1 MISPPIA
8 DGLNEKQQQSVVLS
22 EDINALILAGAG
34 SGKTRVLTHRIH
46 YLVSE
51 KNHHVDDILAVTFT
65 NKAANEMKERLT
77 DLLRQPIG
85 RMWVGTF
92 HSLAHRLLRTHAVE
106 ANLTPTF
113 QILDA
118 QDQFRIVKRLMKE
131 NSIDETKFPIKKVQW
146 FINQQKD
153 EGILPQNID
162 SGYNFF
168 VKQSAKVF
176 DLYEKHCQANDLVD
190 FAGLLVK
197 SYELLKNNQN
207 LLDYYQKKFRHILVD
222 EFQDTNRIQ
231 YQFIKILHTQN
242 NHVFCVGDDDQSIYG
257 WRGARVENIQKIE
270 NDFKPIKV
278 IKLEQN
284 YRSTGNI
291 LSASN
296 ALIANNQN
304 RLEKSLWTESGDGDL
319 INVFNARTETEEAQY
334 VVSEIENQFN
344 QGKNLSECAILYR
357 SNAQSRVFEESLI
370 KRNISYRIYGG
381 LRFFE
386 RAEIKDAMGYV
397 RLTENTSDNIAFER
411 VVNFPTRGIG
421 LSTIEKI
428 RSHAVESHTDLF
440 QSSIAIIESLPARAG
455 NALQGFINLIEAIID
470 STKNLTLSEK
480 VDSIL
485 LQSGLM
491 AHYANDKTDKAGS
504 KRENLDE
511 LVTAAKQYVHEDDSE
526 MNETQGFI
534 ALATLDSSGESNQ
547 ASQESVQLMT
557 VHSAKGLEFPIVFLV
572 GLEEDLFPSRQSKDE
587 PHLLDEERRLCYVGM
602 TRAMQSLTLS
612 YASRRFLHGQSFYSL
627 NSRFLDEISNSFLNY
642 IKNPNSGYLTTA
654 NEDVKNPSKKMVS
667 SSSSS
672 IYSIGQVVN
681 HAKFGLGTILNY
693 EGSGDSMRLQI
704 KFQKVGTKWLISS
717 YAKLEVV

>member
-8 DGLNEKQQQSVVLS
+8 DGLNEKQQQSVALN

-46 YLVSE
+46 YLVST

-65 NKAANEMKERLT
+65 NKAANEMKERLS
-77 DLLRQPIG
+77 DLLRRPIG

-92 HSLAHRLLRTHAVE
+92 HSLAHRLLRTHPAE
-106 ANLTPTF
+106 ANLSPTF

-131 NSIDETKFPIKKVQW
+131 NGVDETKFPIKKVQW

-153 EGILPQNID
+153 EGILPKDID
-162 SGYNFF
+162 AGYNYF
-168 VKQSAKVF
+168 VKQSAKIF
-176 DLYEKHCQANDLVD
+176 DLYETHCQANDLVD
-190 FAGLLVK
+190 FAGLLVR
-197 SYELLKNNQN
+197 SYELLKNNQS
-207 LLDYYQKKFRHILVD
+207 LLSHYQKKFHHILVD

-231 YQFIKILHTQN
+231 YQFIKILYSQS

-257 WRGARVENIQKIE
+257 WRGARIENIQKIE

-296 ALIANNQN
+296 ALIANNPN

-334 VVSEIENQFN
+334 VIGEIQSQFN
-344 QGKNLSECAILYR
+344 QGRNLNECAILYR

-370 KRNISYRIYGG
+370 KHNLNYRIYGG

-397 RLTENTSDNIAFER
+397 RLIENKSDNIAFER
-411 VVNFPTRGIG
+411 IVNFPTRGIG

-428 RSHAVESHTDLF
+428 RSHAIEKHTDLF
-440 QSSIAIIESLPARAG
+440 QSSIAIVESLPARAA
-455 NALQGFINLIEAIID
+455 NALQAFIHLIEAISD

-491 AHYANDKTDKAGS
+491 SHYANDKTDKAGS

-511 LVTAAKQYVHEDDSE
+511 LVTAATQYVDEEDNE

-547 ASQESVQLMT
+547 SNQNCVQLMT
-557 VHSAKGLEFPIVFLV
+557 VHSAKGLEFPVVFLV

-587 PHLLDEERRLCYVGM
+587 THLLDEERRLCYVGM

-612 YASRRFLHGQSFYSL
+612 YASKRFLHGQSFYSL
-627 NSRFLDEISNSFLNY
+627 NSRFLDEIPRNFLNY
-642 IKNPNSGYLTTA
+642 IKNPN
-654 NEDVKNPSKKMVS
+654 NESVTKSYENTDAFSKKMVS
-667 SSSSS
+667 SKNNS
-672 IYSIGQVVN
+672 IYSIGQVVK
-681 HAKFGLGTILNY
+681 HSKFGLGTILNY

-717 YAKLEVV
+717 YANLEIV

>member
-1 MISPPIA
+1 MA
-8 DGLNEKQQQSVVLS
+8 HGLNEKQQQSVNLD
-22 EDINALILAGAG
+22 EETNALILAGAG

-46 YLVSE
+46 YLISE
-51 KNHHVDDILAVTFT
+51 KNNHVDNILAVTFT
-65 NKAANEMKERLT
+65 NKAATEMKERLSG
-77 DLLRQPIG
+77 LLRQPIG

-92 HSLAHRLLRTHAVE
+92 HSLAHRLLRTHPTE
-106 ANLTPTF
+106 ANLSPTF

-131 NSIDETKFPIKKVQW
+131 NGVDETKFPIKKVQW

-153 EGILPQNID
+153 EGILPHQID
-162 SGYNFF
+162 AGHNYF
-168 VKQSAKVF
+168 VKQSAKIF

-197 SYELLKNNQN
+197 SYELLKNNQS
-207 LLDYYQKKFRHILVD
+207 LLDHYQKRFHHILID

-231 YQFIKILHTQN
+231 YQWIKLLHTQQ
-242 NHVFCVGDDDQSIYG
+242 NHIFCVGDDDQSIYG
-257 WRGARVENIQKIE
+257 WRGARIENIQKIE

-296 ALIANNQN
+296 ALIANNPN
-304 RLEKSLWTESGDGDL
+304 RLEKSLWTHSGDGDL
-319 INVFNARTETEEAQY
+319 INVFNARTESDESQY
-334 VVSEIENQFN
+334 VISEIKNQFN
-344 QGKNLSECAILYR
+344 QGRNLNECAILYR

-370 KRNISYRIYGG
+370 KQNIDYRIYGG

-397 RLTENTSDNIAFER
+397 RLIENTSDNIAFER
-411 VVNFPTRGIG
+411 IVNFPTRGIG
-421 LSTIEKI
+421 LTTVEKI
-428 RSHAVESHTDLF
+428 RAYANESHTDLF
-440 QSSIAIIESLPARAG
+440 QSSIAILNTLPARAS
-455 NALQGFINLIEAIID
+455 NALKAFIDLID
-470 STKNLTLSEK
+470 SMRDNTQHLTLSEK
-480 VDSIL
+480 TDSIL

-491 AHYANDKTDKAGS
+491 AHYSNDKTDKAGF
-504 KRENLDE
+504 KPENLYE
-511 LVTAAKQYVHEDDSE
+511 LVNAATQYVHEEDNE

-547 ASQESVQLMT
+547 SHHNSVQLMT
-557 VHSAKGLEFPIVFLV
+557 VHSAKGLEFPVVFLV

-612 YASRRFLHGQSFYSL
+612 YASRRFIHGQSFYSL
-627 NSRFLDEISNSFLNY
+627 NSRFIDEIPRNFLNY
-642 IKNPNSGYLTTA
+642 IKNPNSGDDERFSENTSTF
-654 NEDVKNPSKKMVS
+654 SKKMVS
-667 SSSSS
+667 SKSSS
-672 IYSIGQVVN
+672 IYSIGQVVK
-681 HAKFGLGTILNY
+681 HAKFGLGTIVNY

-717 YAKLEVV
+717 YANLELV

>member
-1 MISPPIA
+1 MISPPIV
-8 DGLNEKQQQSVVLS
+8 DGLNEKQQQSVALD

-46 YLVSE
+46 YLVST
-51 KNHHVDDILAVTFT
+51 KNYHVDDILAVTFT
-65 NKAANEMKERLT
+65 NKAANEMKERLS
-77 DLLRQPIG
+77 DLLRRPIG
-85 RMWVGTF
+85 RMWIGTF
-92 HSLAHRLLRTHAVE
+92 HSLAHRLLRTHPIE
-106 ANLTPTF
+106 ANLSPTF

-118 QDQFRIVKRLMKE
+118 QDQFRIIKRLMKE
-131 NSIDETKFPIKKVQW
+131 NGVDETKFPIKKVQW

-153 EGILPQNID
+153 EGILPHEID
-162 SGYNFF
+162 AGYNFF

-176 DLYEKHCQANDLVD
+176 DLYEKHCQVNDLVD

-197 SYELLKNNQN
+197 SYGLLKNNQS
-207 LLDYYQKKFRHILVD
+207 LLEHYQNKFRHILVD

-231 YQFIKILHTQN
+231 YQFIKILHNQT

-257 WRGARVENIQKIE
+257 WRGAKIENIQKIE
-270 NDFKPIKV
+270 NDFKPIQV

-319 INVFNARTETEEAQY
+319 INVLNARTETEEAQY
-334 VVSEIENQFN
+334 VVGEIQTQFN
-344 QGKNLSECAILYR
+344 QGRNLDECAILYR

-370 KRNISYRIYGG
+370 KQNLNYRIYGG

-386 RAEIKDAMGYV
+386 RAEIKDAMGYI
-397 RLTENTSDNIAFER
+397 RLIENTSDNIAFER
-411 VVNFPTRGIG
+411 IVNFPTRGIG

-428 RSHAVESHTDLF
+428 RSYANENQTNLF
-440 QSSIAIIESLPARAG
+440 QSSIAIIDSLPSRAA
-455 NALQGFINLIEAIID
+455 NALQSFIHLIEAISD
-470 STKNLTLSEK
+470 SSKNLILNEK

-491 AHYANDKTDKAGS
+491 SHYANDKSDKAGS

-511 LVTAAKQYVHEDDSE
+511 LVTAATQYVHEEDNE

-547 ASQESVQLMT
+547 SNQSSVQLMT
-557 VHSAKGLEFPIVFLV
+557 VHSAKGLEFPVVFLV

-602 TRAMQSLTLS
+602 TRAMNSLTLS

-627 NSRFLDEISNSFLNY
+627 SSRFLDEIPKSFLNY
-642 IKNPNSGYLTTA
+642 IKNESTENSYQGY
-654 NEDVKNPSKKMVS
+654 EKNTNVSNKMIATS
-667 SSSSS
+667 DS
-672 IYSIGQVVN
+672 IYSIGQVVK

-704 KFQKVGTKWLISS
+704 NFQKAGTKWLISS
-717 YAKLEVV
+717 YANLEIV